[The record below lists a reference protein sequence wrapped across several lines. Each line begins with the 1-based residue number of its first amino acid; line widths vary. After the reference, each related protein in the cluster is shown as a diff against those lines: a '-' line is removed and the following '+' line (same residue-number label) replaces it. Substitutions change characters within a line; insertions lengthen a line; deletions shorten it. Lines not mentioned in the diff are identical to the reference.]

1 MKTNELKLKTDHK
14 FHIYS
19 YPVVMGIVNCT
30 PDSSYGGSRKQLKED
45 ILTLVEKHLNDGA
58 TIIDIGGFSTRPGT
72 QFISDKVIS
81 DKEEIER
88 ISGPLTWIREK
99 FPYTILSID
108 TFRSSVADY
117 CLSHGAHII
126 NDISAG
132 EFDPEILD
140 VVSRFNCPYIAM
152 HLLGNLTT
160 MHNEYDYVAIEE
172 DVCSYFE
179 LKYSKYKSKGID
191 NVIIDPGF
199 GFSKSKEDNF
209 RLLKNLEVL
218 KKLSLPILVGVS
230 RKRMIWQTLDS
241 SPNEALNGT
250 SVLNTIA
257 LQNGAS
263 ILRVHDVKEA
273 IETIKLVQQL
283 S

>member
-1 MKTNELKLKTDHK
+1 MKTNELKLKIDHK
-14 FHIYS
+14 IHIYS
-19 YPVVMGIVNCT
+19 YPIVMGIVNCT
-30 PDSSYGGSRKQLKED
+30 PDSFYGGSRKQLKEN

-72 QFISDKVIS
+72 QFITE
-81 DKEEIER
+81 KEEIER
-88 ISGPLTWIREK
+88 ISAPLAWILER
-99 FPYTILSID
+99 FPNAILSID

-126 NDISAG
+126 NDISGG

-140 VVSRFNCPYIAM
+140 VVAKFNCPYIAM
-152 HLLGNLTT
+152 HLIGNLTT
-160 MHNEYDYVAIEE
+160 MHNEYNYVAIEE

-179 LKYSKYKSKGID
+179 LKYSTYKNKGIH

-209 RLLKNLEVL
+209 RLLKNLKTL
-218 KKLSLPILVGVS
+218 QKLSLPILVGLS
-230 RKRMIWQTLDS
+230 RKRMIWQTLDLN
-241 SPNEALNGT
+241 PNEALNGT
-250 SVLNTIA
+250 SILNTIA
-257 LQNGAS
+257 LQNSAS

-273 IETIKLVQQL
+273 MEAIKLIKML
-283 S
+283 G